1 MLLQINPRSSFSLKY
16 HPLQHAGSVKTFQ
29 TPLKHINGLAN
40 KNQSKKYSVRC
51 SSESSFFLTNK
62 IGHSEDLVINRNHKP
77 LSKSTVALAAQD
89 GYSSESKLASTSFM
103 QVLNKKCDA
112 FYRLTRPY
120 SCVSIIAALL
130 SVSLLPLQSPADF
143 TPKLIIEAFKC
154 MVPAIMMNN
163 YANAINQ
170 LADVHI
176 DKVNKPY
183 LPLACGDFSMGEGLA
198 ITIASPLMAV
208 AMGIMLRSPPL
219 VIGFI
224 IWCIVGGA
232 YSIDLPPLLRWKGNP
247 LMAAV
252 TIISM
257 NGLLLLFPFFIHFQK
272 IVLGNPVAFTK
283 PVLFTAAYMVIWN
296 AAIAFVKDIPDVE
309 GDKAFG
315 LRTLPII
322 LGKEK
327 VFSIAVNMMLMAYGG
342 AVLVGA
348 FSPSVIC
355 KLVTMIGHS
364 ALAFVL
370 WRQAKTIDL
379 SDNKSV
385 QSFYLFI
392 WELYYVEFLFVHFLR

>member
-1 MLLQINPRSSFSLKY
+1 MLLQINPCSSFPLKY

-51 SSESSFFLTNK
+51 SSESSFLLTNK

-89 GYSSESKLASTSFM
+89 GYSSESELASTSFM

-176 DKVNKPY
+176 DK
-183 LPLACGDFSMGEGLA
+183 
-198 ITIASPLMAV
+198 AV

-315 LRTLPII
+315 LQTLPII

-327 VFSIAVNMMLMAYGG
+327 VFSIAVNMMLTAYGS

-348 FSPSVIC
+348 FSPSVLC
-355 KLVTMIGHS
+355 RLVTMIGHS

-392 WELYYVEFLFVHFLR
+392 WKLYYVEFLFVHFLR

>member
-1 MLLQINPRSSFSLKY
+1 MIMLLQINPRSSFSLKY

-29 TPLKHINGLAN
+29 TRVKHINGLAN
-40 KNQSKKYSVRC
+40 KSESKKCSVRC
-51 SSESSFFLTNK
+51 SSESSFLLTN
-62 IGHSEDLVINRNHKP
+62 GHSEDLVINRNHKP

-89 GYSSESKLASTSFM
+89 GYSSESELASTSFM

-176 DKVNKPY
+176 DK
-183 LPLACGDFSMGEGLA
+183 
-198 ITIASPLMAV
+198 AV

-327 VFSIAVNMMLMAYGG
+327 VFSIAVKMMLMAYGG

-348 FSPSVIC
+348 FSPSVLC

-379 SDNKSV
+379 FDNKSV

-392 WELYYVEFLFVHFLR
+392 WKLYYVEFLFVHFLR

>member
-1 MLLQINPRSSFSLKY
+1 MLLQINPCSSFPLKY

-51 SSESSFFLTNK
+51 SSESSFLLTNK

-89 GYSSESKLASTSFM
+89 GYSSESELASTSFM

-257 NGLLLLFPFFIHFQK
+257 NGLLLLFPFFIHFQ
-272 IVLGNPVAFTK
+272 
-283 PVLFTAAYMVIWN
+283 
-296 AAIAFVKDIPDVE
+296 DIPDVE

-315 LRTLPII
+315 LQTLPII

-327 VFSIAVNMMLMAYGG
+327 VFSIAVNMMLTAYGS

-348 FSPSVIC
+348 FSPSVLC
-355 KLVTMIGHS
+355 RLVTMIGHS

-392 WELYYVEFLFVHFLR
+392 WKLYYVEFLFVHFLR

>member
-29 TPLKHINGLAN
+29 TRVKHINGLAN
-40 KNQSKKYSVRC
+40 KSESKKYSVRC

-62 IGHSEDLVINRNHKP
+62 IGHSEDLVINRNHKL

-89 GYSSESKLASTSFM
+89 GYSSESELVSTSFM

-130 SVSLLPLQSPADF
+130 SVSLLPLQNPADF

-176 DKVNKPY
+176 DK
-183 LPLACGDFSMGEGLA
+183 
-198 ITIASPLMAV
+198 AV

-272 IVLGNPVAFTK
+272 IVLGNPVSFTK

-322 LGKEK
+322 IGKEK

-348 FSPSVIC
+348 FSPSVLC

-379 SDNKSV
+379 SHNKSV

-392 WELYYVEFLFVHFLR
+392 WKLYYVEFLFVHFLR

>member
-1 MLLQINPRSSFSLKY
+1 
-16 HPLQHAGSVKTFQ
+16 
-29 TPLKHINGLAN
+29 
-40 KNQSKKYSVRC
+40 
-51 SSESSFFLTNK
+51 
-62 IGHSEDLVINRNHKP
+62 
-77 LSKSTVALAAQD
+77 
-89 GYSSESKLASTSFM
+89 
-103 QVLNKKCDA
+103 
-112 FYRLTRPY
+112 
-120 SCVSIIAALL
+120 
-130 SVSLLPLQSPADF
+130 
-143 TPKLIIEAFKC
+143 
-154 MVPAIMMNN
+154 
-163 YANAINQ
+163 
-170 LADVHI
+170 
-176 DKVNKPY
+176 
-183 LPLACGDFSMGEGLA
+183 MGEGLA

-224 IWCIVGGA
+224 IWRIVGGA

-252 TIISM
+252 TIMSM
-257 NGLLLLFPFFIHFQK
+257 NGLLLVLFPFFIHFQ
-272 IVLGNPVAFTK
+272 
-283 PVLFTAAYMVIWN
+283 
-296 AAIAFVKDIPDVE
+296 DIPDVE

-327 VFSIAVNMMLMAYGG
+327 VFSIAVNMMLTAHGG

-348 FSPSVIC
+348 FSPSVLR

-392 WELYYVEFLFVHFLR
+392 WKLYYVEFLFVHFLR

>member
-29 TPLKHINGLAN
+29 TRVKHINGLAN
-40 KNQSKKYSVRC
+40 KSESKKYSVRC

-62 IGHSEDLVINRNHKP
+62 IGHSEDLVINRNHKL

-89 GYSSESKLASTSFM
+89 GYSSESELVSTSFM

-130 SVSLLPLQSPADF
+130 SVSLLPLQNPADF

-176 DKVNKPY
+176 DKVNKPH

-257 NGLLLLFPFFIHFQK
+257 NGLLLLFPFFIHFQ
-272 IVLGNPVAFTK
+272 
-283 PVLFTAAYMVIWN
+283 
-296 AAIAFVKDIPDVE
+296 DIPDVE

-322 LGKEK
+322 IGKEK

-348 FSPSVIC
+348 FSPSVLC

-379 SDNKSV
+379 SHNKSV

-392 WELYYVEFLFVHFLR
+392 WKLYYVEFLFVHFLR

>member
-16 HPLQHAGSVKTFQ
+16 HPLQHA
-29 TPLKHINGLAN
+29 
-40 KNQSKKYSVRC
+40 
-51 SSESSFFLTNK
+51 
-62 IGHSEDLVINRNHKP
+62 
-77 LSKSTVALAAQD
+77 AQD
-89 GYSSESKLASTSFM
+89 GYSSESELVSTSFM

-130 SVSLLPLQSPADF
+130 SVSLLPLQNPADF

-176 DKVNKPY
+176 DKVNKPH

-232 YSIDLPPLLRWKGNP
+232 YSID
-247 LMAAV
+247 
-252 TIISM
+252 
-257 NGLLLLFPFFIHFQK
+257 K
-272 IVLGNPVAFTK
+272 IVLGNPVSFTK

-322 LGKEK
+322 IGKEK

-348 FSPSVIC
+348 FSPSVLC

-379 SDNKSV
+379 SHNKSV

-392 WELYYVEFLFVHFLR
+392 WKLLTGQEPRHQLSKDELTSSVDISNQLTDVDVREEYAHAFQIESYNEFWTRVLTLSNKDSAKSVQVESTTTARISSSRLFAEQLLDLDQSTVIRILDLVKTPSLIYDYC

>member
-1 MLLQINPRSSFSLKY
+1 MLLQINPCSSFPLKY

-51 SSESSFFLTNK
+51 SSESSFLLTNK

-89 GYSSESKLASTSFM
+89 GYSSESELASTSFM

-176 DKVNKPY
+176 DK
-183 LPLACGDFSMGEGLA
+183 
-198 ITIASPLMAV
+198 AV

-315 LRTLPII
+315 LQTLPII

-327 VFSIAVNMMLMAYGG
+327 VFSIAVNMMLTAHGG

-348 FSPSVIC
+348 FSPSVLC

-392 WELYYVEFLFVHFLR
+392 WKLYYVEFLFVHFLR

>member
-1 MLLQINPRSSFSLKY
+1 MIMLLQINPRSSFSLKY

-29 TPLKHINGLAN
+29 TRVKHINGLAN
-40 KNQSKKYSVRC
+40 KSESKKCSVRC
-51 SSESSFFLTNK
+51 SSESSFLLTN
-62 IGHSEDLVINRNHKP
+62 GHSEDLVINRNHKP

-89 GYSSESKLASTSFM
+89 GYSSESELASTSFM

-143 TPKLIIEAFKC
+143 TPKLIIEAFK
-154 MVPAIMMNN
+154 
-163 YANAINQ
+163 
-170 LADVHI
+170 
-176 DKVNKPY
+176 VNKPH

-327 VFSIAVNMMLMAYGG
+327 VFSIAVKMMLMAYGG

-348 FSPSVIC
+348 FSPSVLC

-379 SDNKSV
+379 FDNKSV

-392 WELYYVEFLFVHFLR
+392 WKLYYVEFLFVHFLR

>member
-16 HPLQHAGSVKTFQ
+16 HPLQHA
-29 TPLKHINGLAN
+29 
-40 KNQSKKYSVRC
+40 
-51 SSESSFFLTNK
+51 
-62 IGHSEDLVINRNHKP
+62 
-77 LSKSTVALAAQD
+77 AQD
-89 GYSSESKLASTSFM
+89 GYSSESELVSTSFM

-130 SVSLLPLQSPADF
+130 SVSLLPLQNPADF

-176 DKVNKPY
+176 DK
-183 LPLACGDFSMGEGLA
+183 
-198 ITIASPLMAV
+198 AV

-232 YSIDLPPLLRWKGNP
+232 YSID
-247 LMAAV
+247 
-252 TIISM
+252 
-257 NGLLLLFPFFIHFQK
+257 
-272 IVLGNPVAFTK
+272 
-283 PVLFTAAYMVIWN
+283 
-296 AAIAFVKDIPDVE
+296 DIPDVE

-322 LGKEK
+322 IGKEK

-348 FSPSVIC
+348 FSPSVLC

-379 SDNKSV
+379 SHNKSV

-392 WELYYVEFLFVHFLR
+392 WKLYYVEFLFVHFLR

>member
-1 MLLQINPRSSFSLKY
+1 MLLQINPCSSFPLKY

-51 SSESSFFLTNK
+51 SSESSFLLTNK

-89 GYSSESKLASTSFM
+89 GYSSESELASTSFM

-257 NGLLLLFPFFIHFQK
+257 NGLLLLFPFFIHFQ
-272 IVLGNPVAFTK
+272 
-283 PVLFTAAYMVIWN
+283 
-296 AAIAFVKDIPDVE
+296 DIPDVE

-315 LRTLPII
+315 LQTLPII

-327 VFSIAVNMMLMAYGG
+327 VFSIAVNMMLTAHGG

-348 FSPSVIC
+348 FSPSVLC

-392 WELYYVEFLFVHFLR
+392 WKLYYVEFLFVHFLR

>member
-16 HPLQHAGSVKTFQ
+16 HPLQHA
-29 TPLKHINGLAN
+29 
-40 KNQSKKYSVRC
+40 
-51 SSESSFFLTNK
+51 
-62 IGHSEDLVINRNHKP
+62 
-77 LSKSTVALAAQD
+77 AQD
-89 GYSSESKLASTSFM
+89 GYSSESELVSTSFM

-130 SVSLLPLQSPADF
+130 SVSLLPLQNPADF

-176 DKVNKPY
+176 DKVNKPH

-232 YSIDLPPLLRWKGNP
+232 YSID
-247 LMAAV
+247 
-252 TIISM
+252 
-257 NGLLLLFPFFIHFQK
+257 K
-272 IVLGNPVAFTK
+272 IVLGNPVSFTK

-322 LGKEK
+322 IGKEK

-348 FSPSVIC
+348 FSPSVLC

-379 SDNKSV
+379 SHNKSV

-392 WELYYVEFLFVHFLR
+392 WKLYYVEFLFVHFLR

>member
-1 MLLQINPRSSFSLKY
+1 MIMLLQINPRSSFSLKY
-16 HPLQHAGSVKTFQ
+16 HPSQHAGSVKTFQ
-29 TPLKHINGLAN
+29 TRVKHINGLAN
-40 KNQSKKYSVRC
+40 KSESKKCSVRC
-51 SSESSFFLTNK
+51 SSESSFLLTN
-62 IGHSEDLVINRNHKP
+62 GHSEDLVINRNHKP

-89 GYSSESKLASTSFM
+89 GYSSESELASTSFM

-176 DKVNKPY
+176 DKVNKPH

-198 ITIASPLMAV
+198 ITIASPLM
-208 AMGIMLRSPPL
+208 
-219 VIGFI
+219 
-224 IWCIVGGA
+224 
-232 YSIDLPPLLRWKGNP
+232 
-247 LMAAV
+247 
-252 TIISM
+252 
-257 NGLLLLFPFFIHFQK
+257 K

-327 VFSIAVNMMLMAYGG
+327 VFSIAVKMMLMAYGG

-348 FSPSVIC
+348 FSPSVLC

-392 WELYYVEFLFVHFLR
+392 WKLYYVEFLFVHFLR

>member
-1 MLLQINPRSSFSLKY
+1 MIMLLQINPRSSFSLKY

-29 TPLKHINGLAN
+29 TRVKHINGLAN
-40 KNQSKKYSVRC
+40 KSESKKCSVRC
-51 SSESSFFLTNK
+51 SSESSFLLTN
-62 IGHSEDLVINRNHKP
+62 GHSEDLVINRNHKP

-89 GYSSESKLASTSFM
+89 GYSSESELASTSFM

-143 TPKLIIEAFKC
+143 TPKLIIEAFK
-154 MVPAIMMNN
+154 
-163 YANAINQ
+163 
-170 LADVHI
+170 
-176 DKVNKPY
+176 VNKPH

-257 NGLLLLFPFFIHFQK
+257 NGLLLLFPFFIHFQ
-272 IVLGNPVAFTK
+272 
-283 PVLFTAAYMVIWN
+283 
-296 AAIAFVKDIPDVE
+296 DIPDVE

-327 VFSIAVNMMLMAYGG
+327 VFSIAVKMMLMAYGG

-348 FSPSVIC
+348 FSPSVLC

-379 SDNKSV
+379 FDNKSV

-392 WELYYVEFLFVHFLR
+392 WKLYYVEFLFVHFLR

>member
-1 MLLQINPRSSFSLKY
+1 
-16 HPLQHAGSVKTFQ
+16 
-29 TPLKHINGLAN
+29 
-40 KNQSKKYSVRC
+40 
-51 SSESSFFLTNK
+51 
-62 IGHSEDLVINRNHKP
+62 
-77 LSKSTVALAAQD
+77 
-89 GYSSESKLASTSFM
+89 
-103 QVLNKKCDA
+103 
-112 FYRLTRPY
+112 
-120 SCVSIIAALL
+120 
-130 SVSLLPLQSPADF
+130 
-143 TPKLIIEAFKC
+143 
-154 MVPAIMMNN
+154 
-163 YANAINQ
+163 
-170 LADVHI
+170 
-176 DKVNKPY
+176 
-183 LPLACGDFSMGEGLA
+183 MGEGLA

-224 IWCIVGGA
+224 IWRIVGGA

-252 TIISM
+252 TIM
-257 NGLLLLFPFFIHFQK
+257 M
-272 IVLGNPVAFTK
+272 
-283 PVLFTAAYMVIWN
+283 LFTAADMVIWN
-296 AAIAFVKDIPDVE
+296 ATIAFVKDIPDVE

-327 VFSIAVNMMLMAYGG
+327 VFSIAVNMMLTAHGG

-348 FSPSVIC
+348 FSPSVLR

-392 WELYYVEFLFVHFLR
+392 WKLYYVEFLFVHFLR

>member
-16 HPLQHAGSVKTFQ
+16 HPLQHA
-29 TPLKHINGLAN
+29 
-40 KNQSKKYSVRC
+40 
-51 SSESSFFLTNK
+51 
-62 IGHSEDLVINRNHKP
+62 
-77 LSKSTVALAAQD
+77 VALAAQD
-89 GYSSESKLASTSFM
+89 GYSSESELVSTSFM

-130 SVSLLPLQSPADF
+130 SVSLLPLQNPADF

-176 DKVNKPY
+176 DK
-183 LPLACGDFSMGEGLA
+183 
-198 ITIASPLMAV
+198 AV

-232 YSIDLPPLLRWKGNP
+232 YSID
-247 LMAAV
+247 
-252 TIISM
+252 
-257 NGLLLLFPFFIHFQK
+257 
-272 IVLGNPVAFTK
+272 
-283 PVLFTAAYMVIWN
+283 
-296 AAIAFVKDIPDVE
+296 DIPDVE

-322 LGKEK
+322 IGKEK

-348 FSPSVIC
+348 FSPSVLC

-379 SDNKSV
+379 SHNKSV

-392 WELYYVEFLFVHFLR
+392 WKLYYVEFLFVHFLR

>member
-16 HPLQHAGSVKTFQ
+16 HPLQHA
-29 TPLKHINGLAN
+29 
-40 KNQSKKYSVRC
+40 
-51 SSESSFFLTNK
+51 
-62 IGHSEDLVINRNHKP
+62 
-77 LSKSTVALAAQD
+77 VALAAQD
-89 GYSSESKLASTSFM
+89 GYSSESELVSTSFM

-130 SVSLLPLQSPADF
+130 SVSLLPLQNPADF

-176 DKVNKPY
+176 DKVNKPH

-232 YSIDLPPLLRWKGNP
+232 YSID
-247 LMAAV
+247 
-252 TIISM
+252 
-257 NGLLLLFPFFIHFQK
+257 
-272 IVLGNPVAFTK
+272 
-283 PVLFTAAYMVIWN
+283 
-296 AAIAFVKDIPDVE
+296 DIPDVE

-322 LGKEK
+322 IGKEK

-348 FSPSVIC
+348 FSPSVLC

-379 SDNKSV
+379 SHNKSV

-392 WELYYVEFLFVHFLR
+392 WKLYYVEFLFVHFLR

>member
-16 HPLQHAGSVKTFQ
+16 HPLQHA
-29 TPLKHINGLAN
+29 
-40 KNQSKKYSVRC
+40 
-51 SSESSFFLTNK
+51 
-62 IGHSEDLVINRNHKP
+62 
-77 LSKSTVALAAQD
+77 AQD
-89 GYSSESKLASTSFM
+89 GYSSESELVSTSFM

-130 SVSLLPLQSPADF
+130 SVSLLPLQNPADF

-176 DKVNKPY
+176 DKVNKPH

-232 YSIDLPPLLRWKGNP
+232 YSID
-247 LMAAV
+247 
-252 TIISM
+252 
-257 NGLLLLFPFFIHFQK
+257 
-272 IVLGNPVAFTK
+272 
-283 PVLFTAAYMVIWN
+283 
-296 AAIAFVKDIPDVE
+296 
-309 GDKAFG
+309 
-315 LRTLPII
+315 
-322 LGKEK
+322 

-348 FSPSVIC
+348 FSPSVLC

-379 SDNKSV
+379 SHNKSV

-392 WELYYVEFLFVHFLR
+392 WKLYYVEFLFVHFLR

>member
-1 MLLQINPRSSFSLKY
+1 MIMLLQINPRSSFSLKY

-29 TPLKHINGLAN
+29 TRVKHINGLAN
-40 KNQSKKYSVRC
+40 KSESKKCSVRC
-51 SSESSFFLTNK
+51 SSESSFLLTN
-62 IGHSEDLVINRNHKP
+62 GHSEDLVINRNHKP

-89 GYSSESKLASTSFM
+89 GYSSESELASTSFM

-143 TPKLIIEAFKC
+143 TPKLIIEAFK
-154 MVPAIMMNN
+154 
-163 YANAINQ
+163 
-170 LADVHI
+170 
-176 DKVNKPY
+176 
-183 LPLACGDFSMGEGLA
+183 
-198 ITIASPLMAV
+198 AV

-232 YSIDLPPLLRWKGNP
+232 YSID
-247 LMAAV
+247 
-252 TIISM
+252 
-257 NGLLLLFPFFIHFQK
+257 K

-327 VFSIAVNMMLMAYGG
+327 VFSIAVKMMLMAYGG

-348 FSPSVIC
+348 FSPSVLC

-379 SDNKSV
+379 FDNKSV

-392 WELYYVEFLFVHFLR
+392 WKLYYVEFLFVHFLR